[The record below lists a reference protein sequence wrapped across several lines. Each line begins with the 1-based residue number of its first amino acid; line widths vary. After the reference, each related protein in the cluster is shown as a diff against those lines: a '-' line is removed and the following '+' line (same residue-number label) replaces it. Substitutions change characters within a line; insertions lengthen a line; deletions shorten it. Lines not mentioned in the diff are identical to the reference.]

1 MKDEKNKSENRSA
14 VDKARQDQHDRNNEN
29 AKARA
34 ELEPRT
40 PRINTDNL

>member
-14 VDKARQDQHDRNNEN
+14 VDKARQDQYDRNNEN

>member
-1 MKDEKNKSENRSA
+1 MNNPKNKSENRFTIN
-14 VDKARQDQHDRNNEN
+14 KERPEQHDRNNEN

-34 ELEPRT
+34 EVEPRA

>member
-1 MKDEKNKSENRSA
+1 MKDKKNKSQNRSA
-14 VDKARQDQHDRNNEN
+14 LDKERQNHYDRNNEN

-34 ELEPRT
+34 EVEPRT

>member
-1 MKDEKNKSENRSA
+1 MKDEKGNSENRS
-14 VDKARQDQHDRNNEN
+14 VSDKERQVQHDRNNEN

-34 ELEPRT
+34 ELEPRA